1 MKRTLLSF
9 LIILCTALA
18 VQAQPAPVYTLKSCL
33 EQGLLNNYSLRITRN
48 EQQVSK
54 NNATLANAGYLPTL
68 DLSTGYKGTLDNT
81 ETKLRTTGE
90 TTKEN
95 GVFDQTVDAGIN
107 LSWTIFDGFN
117 ITANYQKLKELE
129 RQGETNTRIAIE
141 DLIANIAAEY
151 YNYVQ
156 HTIRLKNFRY
166 AVSLSKERLR
176 IVEER
181 YHIGNFSRLDYQQA
195 KVDFNADSAQY
206 MKQQELLHTSRI
218 QLNELMASE
227 DVDRPFIVEDSLINV
242 SAKLNFDELW
252 NATLQANAALLKAE
266 QNNTLAR
273 LDYKKA
279 SSRDYPYVKMNGGYG
294 YTLNKYDISANSRRS
309 NLGLNFGVTV
319 GFNLFDGNRRREL
332 RNARIAVQN
341 ARLEREQLEQ
351 ALRADLSNLWQA
363 YQNNLQMLKLER
375 QNLVAAK
382 ENHEIAMERYMLGNL
397 SGIEMREAQ
406 KSLLDAEERILS
418 AEYDTKLCEIS
429 LLQISGRVEL
439 CLVLFLSLAKI
450 IVEITISVLPKIKAK
465 LNFSS
470 KKITPKNML
479 IIASKVPRIEAEV
492 EPISSIALSKRII
505 ENIVEIIDSPKY
517 EYMISKLNFKIIE
530 FVEAPYIINPSAAP
544 KQTYIVKTV

>member
-1 MKRTLLSF
+1 MKRIV
-9 LIILCTALA
+9 LIFIATACTALGLY
-18 VQAQPAPVYTLKSCL
+18 AQPAPTYTLKSCL
-33 EQGLLNNYSLRITRN
+33 EQGLLNNYSLRIVRN
-48 EQQVSK
+48 EEQVSK
-54 NNATLANAGYLPTL
+54 NNATLGNAGYLPTL
-68 DLSTGYKGTLDNT
+68 GLSAGYKGTIDNT
-81 ETKLRTTGE
+81 ETKARATGE
-90 TTKEN
+90 TTKDN
-95 GVFDQTVDAGIN
+95 GVFDQTLDAGIN
-107 LSWTIFDGFN
+107 LNWTIFDGFN
-117 ITANYQKLKELE
+117 ITANYQRLKELE

-156 HTIRLKNFRY
+156 QKIRLKNFRY

-218 QLNELMASE
+218 QLNELMANK
-227 DVDRPFIVEDSLINV
+227 DVDQPFIIQDSLINV
-242 SAKLNFDELW
+242 TASLNFEELW
-252 NATLQANAALLKAE
+252 NATLTINASLLRAE

-273 LDYKKA
+273 LDYKKVC
-279 SSRDYPYVKMNGGYG
+279 SRDYPYVKMNGGYG
-294 YTLNKYDISANSRRS
+294 YTRRS

-319 GFNLFDGNRRREL
+319 GFNLFDGNRRRE
-332 RNARIAVQN
+332 RKNARIAVQN

-363 YQNNLQMLKLER
+363 YQNNLQMLNLER

-429 LLQISGRVEL
+429 LLQISG
-439 CLVLFLSLAKI
+439 
-450 IVEITISVLPKIKAK
+450 
-465 LNFSS
+465 
-470 KKITPKNML
+470 
-479 IIASKVPRIEAEV
+479 KVAR
-492 EPISSIALSKRII
+492 
-505 ENIVEIIDSPKY
+505 
-517 EYMISKLNFKIIE
+517 YME
-530 FVEAPYIINPSAAP
+530 
-544 KQTYIVKTV
+544 

>member
-1 MKRTLLSF
+1 MKRIV
-9 LIILCTALA
+9 LIFIATACTALGLY
-18 VQAQPAPVYTLKSCL
+18 AQPAPTYTLKSCL
-33 EQGLLNNYSLRITRN
+33 EQGLLNNYSLRIVRN
-48 EQQVSK
+48 EEQVSK
-54 NNATLANAGYLPTL
+54 NNATLGNAGYLPTL
-68 DLSTGYKGTLDNT
+68 DLSAGYKGTIDNT
-81 ETKLRTTGE
+81 ETKARATGE
-90 TTKEN
+90 TTKDN
-95 GVFDQTVDAGIN
+95 GVFDQTLDAGIN
-107 LSWTIFDGFN
+107 LNWTIFDGFN
-117 ITANYQKLKELE
+117 ITANYQRLKELE

-156 HTIRLKNFRY
+156 QKIRLKNFRY

-218 QLNELMASE
+218 QL
-227 DVDRPFIVEDSLINV
+227 FIIQDSLINV
-242 SAKLNFDELW
+242 TASLNFEELW
-252 NATLQANAALLKAE
+252 NATLTINASLLRAE

-273 LDYKKA
+273 LDYKKVC
-279 SSRDYPYVKMNGGYG
+279 SRDYPYVKMNGGYG

-319 GFNLFDGNRRREL
+319 GFNLFDGNRRRE
-332 RNARIAVQN
+332 RKNARIAVQN

-363 YQNNLQMLKLER
+363 YQNNLQMLNLER

-429 LLQISGRVEL
+429 LLQISG
-439 CLVLFLSLAKI
+439 
-450 IVEITISVLPKIKAK
+450 
-465 LNFSS
+465 
-470 KKITPKNML
+470 
-479 IIASKVPRIEAEV
+479 KVAR
-492 EPISSIALSKRII
+492 
-505 ENIVEIIDSPKY
+505 
-517 EYMISKLNFKIIE
+517 YME
-530 FVEAPYIINPSAAP
+530 
-544 KQTYIVKTV
+544 

>member
-18 VQAQPAPVYTLKSCL
+18 IQAQPAPVYTLKSCL

-68 DLSTGYKGTLDNT
+68 DLSAGYKGTLDNT
-81 ETKLRTTGE
+81 ETKLRATGE

-242 SAKLNFDELW
+242 STKLNFDELW
-252 NATLQANAALLKAE
+252 NATLQANAALLKA
-266 QNNTLAR
+266 
-273 LDYKKA
+273 
-279 SSRDYPYVKMNGGYG
+279 SSRDYPYIKMNGGYG

-429 LLQISGRVEL
+429 LLQISGRVEQYL
-439 CLVLFLSLAKI
+439 K
-450 IVEITISVLPKIKAK
+450 
-465 LNFSS
+465 
-470 KKITPKNML
+470 
-479 IIASKVPRIEAEV
+479 
-492 EPISSIALSKRII
+492 
-505 ENIVEIIDSPKY
+505 
-517 EYMISKLNFKIIE
+517 
-530 FVEAPYIINPSAAP
+530 
-544 KQTYIVKTV
+544 

>member
-1 MKRTLLSF
+1 MKRIV
-9 LIILCTALA
+9 LIFIATVCTALGLY
-18 VQAQPAPVYTLKSCL
+18 AQPAPTYTLKSCL
-33 EQGLLNNYSLRITRN
+33 EQGLLNNYSLRIVRN
-48 EQQVSK
+48 EEQVSK
-54 NNATLANAGYLPTL
+54 NNATLGNAGYLPTL
-68 DLSTGYKGTLDNT
+68 GLSAGYKGTIDNT
-81 ETKLRTTGE
+81 ETKARATGE
-90 TTKEN
+90 TTKDN
-95 GVFDQTVDAGIN
+95 GVFDQTLDAGIN
-107 LSWTIFDGFN
+107 LNWTIFDGFN
-117 ITANYQKLKELE
+117 ITANYQRLKELE

-156 HTIRLKNFRY
+156 QKIRLKNFRY

-218 QLNELMASE
+218 QLNELMANK
-227 DVDRPFIVEDSLINV
+227 DVDQPFIIQDSLINV
-242 SAKLNFDELW
+242 TASLNFEELW
-252 NATLQANAALLKAE
+252 NATLTINASLLRAE

-273 LDYKKA
+273 LDYKKVC
-279 SSRDYPYVKMNGGYG
+279 SRDYPYVKMNGGYG

-319 GFNLFDGNRRREL
+319 GFNLFDGNRRRE
-332 RNARIAVQN
+332 RKNARIAVQN

-363 YQNNLQMLKLER
+363 YQNNLQMLNLER

-429 LLQISGRVEL
+429 LLQISG
-439 CLVLFLSLAKI
+439 
-450 IVEITISVLPKIKAK
+450 
-465 LNFSS
+465 
-470 KKITPKNML
+470 
-479 IIASKVPRIEAEV
+479 KVAR
-492 EPISSIALSKRII
+492 
-505 ENIVEIIDSPKY
+505 
-517 EYMISKLNFKIIE
+517 YME
-530 FVEAPYIINPSAAP
+530 
-544 KQTYIVKTV
+544 